1 MGIPTTRTKLG
12 PHFSEGARLVWMEI
26 ERRGWTQG
34 QLRKELKVATGRV
47 SRWLYG
53 DIRVSLSVALLFQKT
68 LHVPAEAWTLA
79 PTVEFVV
86 PAARP
91 VAA

>member
-12 PHFSEGARLVWMEI
+12 PHFSEGARLLWEAMEAR
-26 ERRGWTQG
+26 EWTQG
-34 QLRKELKVATGRV
+34 QLRKELGASYGRV

-53 DIRVSLSVALLFQKT
+53 DIRLNLAVAVTISEKFEIP
-68 LHVPAEAWTLA
+68 VEAWTQK
-79 PTVEFVV
+79 PTAEFIV